1 MFLKQRMYHFF
12 LSTSSTSDRHSM
24 FINNLIRCFSF
35 EERFFV
41 VWWQNIRWRRETGG
55 GIRINSFK
63 WFRYGGYIL
72 KRSEI
77 DVCMKPF
84 QIDGRNNLAQSPH
97 AGKNIYDNQK
107 VSTLQ
112 YSFWS
117 QEEIHFCRIFRNG
130 FMLEDDLKDFLMVAT
145 EITF

>member
-1 MFLKQRMYHFF
+1 MYHFF

-24 FINNLIRCFSF
+24 FINNLIRCFSS

-41 VWWQNIRWRRETGG
+41 VWWQNIRWRRRETGG